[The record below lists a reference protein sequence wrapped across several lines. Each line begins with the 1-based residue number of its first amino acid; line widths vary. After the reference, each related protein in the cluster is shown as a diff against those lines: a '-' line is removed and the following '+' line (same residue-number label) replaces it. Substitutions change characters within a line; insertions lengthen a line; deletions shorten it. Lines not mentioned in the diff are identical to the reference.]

1 MTNIIAASAD
11 FINYNI
17 GYILLVSLILFIFR
31 FYFSA
36 KNIKIEKQKTKI
48 DKVIVVEK
56 LDNMKEKIDKAVKEK
71 LSSLESCKKH
81 KNKKLCTA
89 LGSCVWAKTTDE
101 GNTIEKCLNAE
112 TVDKGKPHGMDGPVD
127 ICYCS
132 SKGKL
137 IPWEKYYYYSN
148 DNKIIEKN
156 GEFCSAKG
164 DKCIQ

>member
-89 LGSCVWAKTTDE
+89 LGSCVWAKTNDE
-101 GNTIEKCLNAE
+101 GNIIGKCLEAE
-112 TVDKGKPHGMDGPVD
+112 TVDNSKTVGSDGPVD

>member
-56 LDNMKEKIDKAVKEK
+56 MDNMKGKIDRLVKDK
-71 LSSLESCKKH
+71 LSSEESCKKH

-89 LGSCVWAKTTDE
+89 LGSCVWAKTTDK

-137 IPWEKYYYYSN
+137 IPWENYYYYNN
-148 DNKIIEKN
+148 DNKIIETK
-156 GEFCSAKG
+156 GKFCSAKG
-164 DKCIQ
+164 DKCVQ